1 MTTAKNVVFIGL
13 QLENFCL
20 VGGVGGIFLG
30 QGGGGGRLS
39 TILTGRGELP
49 PIHPVG

>member
-20 VGGVGGIFLG
+20 VGG
-30 QGGGGGRLS
+30 GGGDFSRSGGRGGRMS
-39 TILTGRGELP
+39 KFLTGRGELP